1 MIKRADK
8 RMQSTQ
14 DSNPDM
20 MSVLNSLLDVNRD
33 GSALDDVMGYLLK
46 DLGRIAPQEPNPMA
60 LSMRNRAYRQ
70 GICFVIS

>member
-33 GSALDDVMGYLLK
+33 GSALDDVMGMVGKLF
-46 DLGRIAPQEPNPMA
+46 G
-60 LSMRNRAYRQ
+60 
-70 GICFVIS
+70 G